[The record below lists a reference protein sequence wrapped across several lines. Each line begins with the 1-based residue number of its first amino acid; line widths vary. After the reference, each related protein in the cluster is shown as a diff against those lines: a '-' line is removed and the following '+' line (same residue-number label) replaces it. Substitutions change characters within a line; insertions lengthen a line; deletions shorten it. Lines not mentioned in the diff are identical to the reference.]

1 MRPSVYSYGERRMSK
16 QRVLVVDDE
25 PKMQRVLEIM
35 LHKMGHEVLLA
46 GDGQAAL
53 ALAQRVAVDLV
64 MTDLRMPSMDGI
76 ALLTAL
82 RTHGVNVPVILL
94 TAYGTV
100 ESAVAAMKQGAY
112 DYILRPFDV
121 EAVEVVVT
129 RALAQERVQ
138 RENQFLREEVEKGWG
153 EFIGRS
159 AAMQQQYE
167 LIRQV
172 ADSTT
177 SVLITGETG
186 TGKELAARAIQLESP
201 RREALFV
208 PINFVRIPAALLESE
223 LFGHT
228 KGAFTGADKERMG
241 KFEMADG
248 GTIFLDEVTEMPVP
262 LQAKLLR
269 VLQDNQI
276 ERLGSNRSVSI
287 DLRVIAATNRDVRR
301 AIQQGTLREDLFYR
315 LNVFMITMP
324 PLRDRLDDIPLL
336 TDHFI
341 EKHGT
346 RLGRGHPT
354 LSAAA
359 LAQLQAY
366 AWPGNVRELENVIER
381 ALVLSRGAQIEVQ
394 HLPREIV
401 ATAEPV
407 APSIAAPCSSSLSL
421 IPAVEHLEKALVIQA
436 LRQAAGNKAKAARL
450 LEISE
455 RAVWYKIKKY
465 GLS

>member
-1 MRPSVYSYGERRMSK
+1 MSK

-53 ALAQRVAVDLV
+53 ALAQREAVDLV
-64 MTDLRMPSMDGI
+64 MTDLRMPGMDGI
-76 ALLTAL
+76 ALLSAL
-82 RTHGVNVPVILL
+82 RAHGVNVPVILL

-138 RENQFLREEVEKGWG
+138 RENQFLREEIEKGWG

-172 ADSTT
+172 AGSTT

-186 TGKELAARAIQLESP
+186 TGKELAARAIHRASP

-208 PINFVRIPAALLESE
+208 PINCAAIPIELLESE

-228 KGAFTGADKERMG
+228 KGAFTGADKERTG

-248 GTIFLDEVTEMPVP
+248 GTVFLDEVTEMPVP

-269 VLQDNQI
+269 VLQENHI
-276 ERLGSNRSVSI
+276 ERLGSNRRAAI
-287 DLRVIAATNRDVRR
+287 DIRVIAATNQDVRR
-301 AIQQGTLREDLFYR
+301 ALRQGTLREDLFYR
-315 LNVFMITMP
+315 LNVFTITMP
-324 PLRDRLDDIPLL
+324 PLRDRLEDIPLL
-336 TDHFI
+336 ADHFI
-341 EKHGT
+341 EKHGP

-354 LSAAA
+354 LSAEA
-359 LAQLQAY
+359 LLRLQSY

-381 ALVLSRGAQIEVQ
+381 ALVLSRGEQIEVQ

-401 ATAEPV
+401 TATE
-407 APSIAAPCSSSLSL
+407 IAALPEATPLSPSLSL
-421 IPAVEHLEKALVIQA
+421 IPAVERLERALVIQA
-436 LRQAAGNKAKAARL
+436 LRQAADNKAKAARL

-455 RAVWYKIKKY
+455 RAIWYKIKKY

>member
-1 MRPSVYSYGERRMSK
+1 MSK

-25 PKMQRVLEIM
+25 PKMQRILEIM

-53 ALAQRVAVDLV
+53 ALAQREAVDLV
-64 MTDLRMPSMDGI
+64 MTDLRMPGMDGI

-82 RTHGVNVPVILL
+82 RAHGVNVPVILL

-129 RALAQERVQ
+129 RALAQERVK

-172 ADSTT
+172 AGSTT

-186 TGKELAARAIQLESP
+186 TGKELAARAIHRASP

-208 PINFVRIPAALLESE
+208 PINCAAIPAELLESE

-248 GTIFLDEVTEMPVP
+248 GTVFLDEVTEMPVP

-269 VLQDNQI
+269 VLQENQI
-276 ERLGSNRSVSI
+276 ERLGSNRRAAI
-287 DLRVIAATNRDVRR
+287 DIRVIAATNQDVRR
-301 AIQQGTLREDLFYR
+301 ALRQGTLREDLFYR
-315 LNVFMITMP
+315 LNVFTITMP
-324 PLRDRLDDIPLL
+324 PLRDRLEDIPLL
-336 TDHFI
+336 ADHFI
-341 EKHGT
+341 EKHGPK
-346 RLGRGHPT
+346 LGRGHPT
-354 LSAAA
+354 LSAEA
-359 LAQLQAY
+359 LVRLQSY

-381 ALVLSRGAQIEVQ
+381 ALVLSRGEQIEVQ

-401 ATAEPV
+401 TATE
-407 APSIAAPCSSSLSL
+407 IAVLPESTPLSSSLSL
-421 IPAVEHLEKALVIQA
+421 IPAVERLERALVIQA
-436 LRQAAGNKAKAARL
+436 LRQAADNKAKAARL

-455 RAVWYKIKKY
+455 RAIWYKIKKY

>member
-1 MRPSVYSYGERRMSK
+1 
-16 QRVLVVDDE
+16 
-25 PKMQRVLEIM
+25 
-35 LHKMGHEVLLA
+35 
-46 GDGQAAL
+46 
-53 ALAQRVAVDLV
+53 LAQREAVDLV
-64 MTDLRMPSMDGI
+64 MTDLRMPGMDGI
-76 ALLTAL
+76 ALLSAL
-82 RTHGVNVPVILL
+82 RAHGVNVPVILL

-100 ESAVAAMKQGAY
+100 ESAVTAMKQGAY

-138 RENQFLREEVEKGWG
+138 RENQFLREEIEKGWG

-172 ADSTT
+172 AGSTT

-186 TGKELAARAIQLESP
+186 TGKELAARAIHRASP

-208 PINFVRIPAALLESE
+208 PINCAAIPIELLESE

-248 GTIFLDEVTEMPVP
+248 GTVFLDEVTEMPVP

-269 VLQDNQI
+269 VLQENHI
-276 ERLGSNRSVSI
+276 ERLGSNRRAAI
-287 DLRVIAATNRDVRR
+287 DIRVIAATNQDVRR
-301 AIQQGTLREDLFYR
+301 ALRQGTLREDLFYR
-315 LNVFMITMP
+315 LNVFTITMP
-324 PLRDRLDDIPLL
+324 PLRDRLEDIPLL
-336 TDHFI
+336 ADHFI
-341 EKHGT
+341 EKHGP

-354 LSAAA
+354 LSAEA
-359 LAQLQAY
+359 LLRLQSY

-381 ALVLSRGAQIEVQ
+381 ALVLSRGEQIEVQ

-401 ATAEPV
+401 TATE
-407 APSIAAPCSSSLSL
+407 IAALPEATPLSSSLSL
-421 IPAVEHLEKALVIQA
+421 IPAVERLERAIVSQA
-436 LRQAAGNKAKAARL
+436 LRQAADNKAKAARL

-455 RAVWYKIKKY
+455 RAIWYKIKKY

>member
-1 MRPSVYSYGERRMSK
+1 MSK

-53 ALAQRVAVDLV
+53 ALAQREAVDLV
-64 MTDLRMPSMDGI
+64 MTDLRMPGMDGI

-82 RTHGVNVPVILL
+82 RAHGVNVPVILL

-172 ADSTT
+172 AGSTT

-186 TGKELAARAIQLESP
+186 TGKELAARAIHRASP

-208 PINFVRIPAALLESE
+208 PINCAAIPAELLESE

-248 GTIFLDEVTEMPVP
+248 GTVFLDEVTEMPVP

-269 VLQDNQI
+269 VLQENHI
-276 ERLGSNRSVSI
+276 ERLGSNRRAAI
-287 DLRVIAATNRDVRR
+287 DIRVIAATNQDVRR
-301 AIQQGTLREDLFYR
+301 ALRQGTLREDLFYR
-315 LNVFMITMP
+315 LNVFTITMP
-324 PLRDRLDDIPLL
+324 HLRDRLEDIPLL
-336 TDHFI
+336 ADHFI
-341 EKHGT
+341 EKHGP
-346 RLGRGHPT
+346 RLGRGHPI
-354 LSAAA
+354 LSAEA
-359 LAQLQAY
+359 LLRLQSY

-381 ALVLSRGAQIEVQ
+381 ALVLSRGEQIEVQ

-401 ATAEPV
+401 TATE
-407 APSIAAPCSSSLSL
+407 IAALPEATPLSSSLSL
-421 IPAVEHLEKALVIQA
+421 IPAVERLERALVIQA
-436 LRQAAGNKAKAARL
+436 LRQAADNKAKAARL

-455 RAVWYKIKKY
+455 RAIWYKIKKY

>member
-1 MRPSVYSYGERRMSK
+1 MSK

-53 ALAQRVAVDLV
+53 ALAQREAVDLV
-64 MTDLRMPSMDGI
+64 MTDLRMPGMDGI
-76 ALLTAL
+76 ALLSAL
-82 RTHGVNVPVILL
+82 RAHGVNVPVILL

-138 RENQFLREEVEKGWG
+138 RENQFLREEIEKGWG

-172 ADSTT
+172 AGSTT

-186 TGKELAARAIQLESP
+186 TGKELAARAIHRASP

-208 PINFVRIPAALLESE
+208 PINCAAIPIELLESE

-248 GTIFLDEVTEMPVP
+248 GTVFLDEVTEMPVP

-269 VLQDNQI
+269 VLQENHI
-276 ERLGSNRSVSI
+276 ERLGSNRRAAI
-287 DLRVIAATNRDVRR
+287 DIRVIAATNQDVRR
-301 AIQQGTLREDLFYR
+301 ALRQGTLREDLFYR
-315 LNVFMITMP
+315 LNVFTITMP
-324 PLRDRLDDIPLL
+324 PLRDRLEDIPLL
-336 TDHFI
+336 ADHFI
-341 EKHGT
+341 EKHGP

-354 LSAAA
+354 LSAEA
-359 LAQLQAY
+359 LLRLQSY

-381 ALVLSRGAQIEVQ
+381 ALVLSRGEQIEVQ

-401 ATAEPV
+401 TATE
-407 APSIAAPCSSSLSL
+407 IAALPEATPLSPSLSL
-421 IPAVEHLEKALVIQA
+421 IPAVERLERALVIQA
-436 LRQAAGNKAKAARL
+436 LRQAADNKAKAARL

-455 RAVWYKIKKY
+455 RAIWYKIKKY

>member
-1 MRPSVYSYGERRMSK
+1 MSK

-53 ALAQRVAVDLV
+53 ALAQREAVDLV
-64 MTDLRMPSMDGI
+64 MTDLRMPGMDGI

-82 RTHGVNVPVILL
+82 RAHGVNVPVILL

-129 RALAQERVQ
+129 RALAEERVQ

-172 ADSTT
+172 AGSTT

-186 TGKELAARAIQLESP
+186 TGKELAARAIHRASP

-208 PINFVRIPAALLESE
+208 PINCAAIPAELLESE

-248 GTIFLDEVTEMPVP
+248 GTVFLDEVTEMPVP

-269 VLQDNQI
+269 VLQENQI
-276 ERLGSNRSVSI
+276 ERLGSNRRATI
-287 DLRVIAATNRDVRR
+287 DIRVIAATNQDVRR
-301 AIQQGTLREDLFYR
+301 ALRQGTLREDLFYR
-315 LNVFMITMP
+315 LNVFTITMP
-324 PLRDRLDDIPLL
+324 PLRDRLEDIPLL
-336 TDHFI
+336 ADHFI
-341 EKHGT
+341 EKHGP
-346 RLGRGHPT
+346 RLGRGHPI
-354 LSAAA
+354 LSAEA
-359 LAQLQAY
+359 LLRLQSY

-381 ALVLSRGAQIEVQ
+381 ALVLSRGEQIEVQ

-401 ATAEPV
+401 TATE
-407 APSIAAPCSSSLSL
+407 IAALPEATPLSSSLSL
-421 IPAVEHLEKALVIQA
+421 IPAVERLERAFVIQA
-436 LRQAAGNKAKAARL
+436 LRQAADNKAKAARL

-455 RAVWYKIKKY
+455 RAIWYKIKKY

>member
-1 MRPSVYSYGERRMSK
+1 MSK

-53 ALAQRVAVDLV
+53 ALAQREAVDLV
-64 MTDLRMPSMDGI
+64 MTDLRMPGMDGI

-82 RTHGVNVPVILL
+82 RAHGVNVPVILL

-172 ADSTT
+172 AGSTT

-186 TGKELAARAIQLESP
+186 TGKELAARAIHRASP

-208 PINFVRIPAALLESE
+208 PINCAAIPAELLESE

-248 GTIFLDEVTEMPVP
+248 GTVFLDEVTEMPVP

-269 VLQDNQI
+269 VLQENQI
-276 ERLGSNRSVSI
+276 ERLGSNRRAAI
-287 DLRVIAATNRDVRR
+287 DIRVIAATNQDVRR
-301 AIQQGTLREDLFYR
+301 ALRQGTLREDLFYR
-315 LNVFMITMP
+315 LNVFTITMP
-324 PLRDRLDDIPLL
+324 PLRDRLEDIPLL
-336 TDHFI
+336 ADHFI
-341 EKHGT
+341 EKHGP
-346 RLGRGHPT
+346 RLGRGHPI
-354 LSAAA
+354 LSAEA
-359 LAQLQAY
+359 LLRLQSY

-381 ALVLSRGAQIEVQ
+381 ALVLSRGEQIEVQ

-401 ATAEPV
+401 TATE
-407 APSIAAPCSSSLSL
+407 IAALPEATPLSSSLSL
-421 IPAVEHLEKALVIQA
+421 IPAVERLERAFVIQA
-436 LRQAAGNKAKAARL
+436 LRQAADNKAKAARL

-455 RAVWYKIKKY
+455 RAIWYKIKKY

>member
-1 MRPSVYSYGERRMSK
+1 MSK

-53 ALAQRVAVDLV
+53 ALAQREAVDLV
-64 MTDLRMPSMDGI
+64 MTDLRMPGMDGI

-82 RTHGVNVPVILL
+82 RAHGVNVPVILL

-172 ADSTT
+172 AGSTT

-186 TGKELAARAIQLESP
+186 TGKELAARAIHRASP

-208 PINFVRIPAALLESE
+208 PINCAAIPAELLESE

-248 GTIFLDEVTEMPVP
+248 GTVFLDEVTEMPVP

-269 VLQDNQI
+269 VLQENQI
-276 ERLGSNRSVSI
+276 ERLGSNRRATI
-287 DLRVIAATNRDVRR
+287 DIRVIAATNQDVRR
-301 AIQQGTLREDLFYR
+301 ALRQGTLREDLFYR
-315 LNVFMITMP
+315 LNVFTITMP
-324 PLRDRLDDIPLL
+324 PLRDRLEDIPLL
-336 TDHFI
+336 ADHFI
-341 EKHGT
+341 EKHGP
-346 RLGRGHPT
+346 RLGRGHPI
-354 LSAAA
+354 LSAEA
-359 LAQLQAY
+359 LLRLQSY

-381 ALVLSRGAQIEVQ
+381 ALVLSRGEQIEVQ

-401 ATAEPV
+401 TATE
-407 APSIAAPCSSSLSL
+407 IAALPEATPLSSSLSL
-421 IPAVEHLEKALVIQA
+421 IPAVERLERALVIQA
-436 LRQAAGNKAKAARL
+436 LRQAADNKAKAARL

-455 RAVWYKIKKY
+455 RAIWYKIKKY

>member
-1 MRPSVYSYGERRMSK
+1 MSK

-53 ALAQRVAVDLV
+53 ALAQREAVDLV
-64 MTDLRMPSMDGI
+64 MTDLRMPGMDGI
-76 ALLTAL
+76 ALLSAL
-82 RTHGVNVPVILL
+82 RAHGVNVPVILL

-138 RENQFLREEVEKGWG
+138 RENQFLREEIEKGWG

-172 ADSTT
+172 AGSTT

-186 TGKELAARAIQLESP
+186 TGKELAARAIHRASP

-208 PINFVRIPAALLESE
+208 PINCAAIPIELLESE

-248 GTIFLDEVTEMPVP
+248 GTVFLDEVTEMPVP

-269 VLQDNQI
+269 VLQENHI
-276 ERLGSNRSVSI
+276 ERLGSNRRAAI
-287 DLRVIAATNRDVRR
+287 DIRVITATNQDVRR
-301 AIQQGTLREDLFYR
+301 ALRQGTLREDLFYR
-315 LNVFMITMP
+315 LNVFTITMP
-324 PLRDRLDDIPLL
+324 PLRDRLEDIPLL
-336 TDHFI
+336 ADHFI
-341 EKHGT
+341 EKHGP

-354 LSAAA
+354 LSAEA
-359 LAQLQAY
+359 LLRLQSY

-381 ALVLSRGAQIEVQ
+381 ALVLSRGEQIEVQ

-401 ATAEPV
+401 TATE
-407 APSIAAPCSSSLSL
+407 IAALPEATPLSPSLSL
-421 IPAVEHLEKALVIQA
+421 IPAVERLERALVIQA
-436 LRQAAGNKAKAARL
+436 LRQAADNKAKAARL

-455 RAVWYKIKKY
+455 RAIWYKIKKY

>member
-1 MRPSVYSYGERRMSK
+1 MSK

-53 ALAQRVAVDLV
+53 ALAQREAVDLV
-64 MTDLRMPSMDGI
+64 MTDLRMPGMDGI

-82 RTHGVNVPVILL
+82 RAHGVNVPVILL

-172 ADSTT
+172 AGSTT

-186 TGKELAARAIQLESP
+186 TGKELAARAIHRASP

-208 PINFVRIPAALLESE
+208 PINCAAIPAELLESE

-248 GTIFLDEVTEMPVP
+248 GTVFLDEVTEMPVP

-269 VLQDNQI
+269 VLQENQI
-276 ERLGSNRSVSI
+276 ERLGSNRRAAI
-287 DLRVIAATNRDVRR
+287 DIRVIAATNQDVRR
-301 AIQQGTLREDLFYR
+301 ALRQGTLREDLFYR
-315 LNVFMITMP
+315 LNVFTITMP
-324 PLRDRLDDIPLL
+324 PLRDRLEDIPLL
-336 TDHFI
+336 ADHFI
-341 EKHGT
+341 EKHGP
-346 RLGRGHPT
+346 RLGRGHPI
-354 LSAAA
+354 LSTEA
-359 LAQLQAY
+359 LLRLQGY

-381 ALVLSRGAQIEVQ
+381 ALVLSRGEQIEVQ

-401 ATAEPV
+401 TATE
-407 APSIAAPCSSSLSL
+407 IAALPEATPLSSSLSL
-421 IPAVEHLEKALVIQA
+421 IPAVERLERALVIQA
-436 LRQAAGNKAKAARL
+436 LRQAADNKAKAARL

-455 RAVWYKIKKY
+455 RAIWYKIKKY